1 MGNPS
6 GSQYPLR
13 LCRALELLS
22 ETGVGGR
29 SSLPSGEGPPQGHE
43 NALVDLAVL
52 EAAREAWSVGE
63 GRNRG
68 RCHRGTGV
76 VSGTGG

>member
-52 EAAREAWSVGE
+52 EAAER
-63 GRNRG
+63 
-68 RCHRGTGV
+68 GV
-76 VSGTGG
+76 VGGGGTKPGTLS

>member
-6 GSQYPLR
+6 GSQYPIR

-52 EAAREAWSVGE
+52 EAAER
-63 GRNRG
+63 
-68 RCHRGTGV
+68 GV
-76 VSGTGG
+76 VGGGGTKPGTLS